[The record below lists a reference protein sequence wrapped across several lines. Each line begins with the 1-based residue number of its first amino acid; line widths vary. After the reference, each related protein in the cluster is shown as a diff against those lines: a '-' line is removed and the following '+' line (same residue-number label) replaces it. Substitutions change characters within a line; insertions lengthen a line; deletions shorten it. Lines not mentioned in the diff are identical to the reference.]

1 MGEGWC
7 RSEERQRVGRETK
20 GTVEEKRLET
30 GIEGGKGGSE
40 AKGPWDGVPECGGR
54 EAESPATNCRASRV
68 LDDLQLVKGRVGKTN
83 EEGVPVSTCSSLEFT
98 CSSGRCVSQTFV
110 CNGEDDC
117 GDGSDEQGCRTP
129 ICGPHEFQCKNS
141 ECIPLTW
148 VCDNNADCTDRSDE
162 SRDSCGHT
170 LPPPVT
176 CSPSEM
182 PCDSGECIHRLWYC
196 DGGIDCKDGSDE
208 ANCSVQ
214 TCRPDQFR
222 CGDGSCI
229 PESWECNKMMNCI
242 DGSDEVNCTKVPT
255 CTGPTDF
262 KCQSGECIQ
271 IHQVC
276 NRYLD
281 CKDWS
286 DEPFKSCRKCLGSAT
301 DVHLV

>member
-1 MGEGWC
+1 CQRPRCEPIRRALVLLMLSWRKLALVQDLMSDFTSVCALNETF
-7 RSEERQRVGRETK
+7 SENLNFIFIN
-20 GTVEEKRLET
+20 VEH
-30 GIEGGKGGSE
+30 
-40 AKGPWDGVPECGGR
+40 
-54 EAESPATNCRASRV
+54 N
-68 LDDLQLVKGRVGKTN
+68 
-83 EEGVPVSTCSSLEFT
+83 SLEFT

-242 DGSDEVNCTKVPT
+242 DGSDEVNCTKEVPT